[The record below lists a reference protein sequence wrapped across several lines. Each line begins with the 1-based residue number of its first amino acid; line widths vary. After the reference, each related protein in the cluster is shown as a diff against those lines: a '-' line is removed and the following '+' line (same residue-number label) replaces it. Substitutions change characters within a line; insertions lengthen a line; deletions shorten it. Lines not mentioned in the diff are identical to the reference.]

1 LESLRKALAAMPPG
15 TLVPRDWVLEGLSE
29 DIPGVPTVEAPAL
42 PARVDLT
49 IRDLAQLFG
58 KQPSTVRAWVERGD
72 FPGAYKLHGKEWR
85 VPVSAVDS
93 FQNRQRRA
101 KSDTRLSAWRSVRRR
116 QDARKPQQM
125 AERFASW
132 SNFRGRLF
140 FLWPEHILIW
150 YALLAGGATVVL
162 RMHPSRT
169 AVKIA
174 WLTLG
179 LAAAAAMEFGVSSL
193 ADAGETFRHLFL
205 FHALTD
211 LTVLLALGGLL
222 AGTLPEILRVRRMRT

>member
-1 LESLRKALAAMPPG
+1 MDSPRLDSLRTALTAMPPG

-85 VPVSAVDS
+85 VPVTAVDA

-101 KSDTRLSAWRSVRRR
+101 KCDTRLSAWRSVSRPNAASRSESGLEPVDERSRRGHTE
-116 QDARKPQQM
+116 A
-125 AERFASW
+125 
-132 SNFRGRLF
+132 
-140 FLWPEHILIW
+140 
-150 YALLAGGATVVL
+150 
-162 RMHPSRT
+162 
-169 AVKIA
+169 
-174 WLTLG
+174 
-179 LAAAAAMEFGVSSL
+179 
-193 ADAGETFRHLFL
+193 
-205 FHALTD
+205 
-211 LTVLLALGGLL
+211 
-222 AGTLPEILRVRRMRT
+222 